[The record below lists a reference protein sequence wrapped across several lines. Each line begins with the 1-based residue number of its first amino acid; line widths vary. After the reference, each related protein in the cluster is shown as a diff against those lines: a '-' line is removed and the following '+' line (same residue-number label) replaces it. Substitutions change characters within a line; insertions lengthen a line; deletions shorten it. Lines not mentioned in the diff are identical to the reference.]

1 MSYRKANSRAR
12 YASALYAAALAA
24 LLSGCS
30 KTDVAVE
37 SAPKA
42 VTIHLSEGENTADV
56 ADMQEVVVSAS
67 RERPKAIG

>member
-1 MSYRKANSRAR
+1 MSYRKGNSRAR

-24 LLSGCS
+24 LLSACS

-37 SAPKA
+37 AAPEA
-42 VTIHLSEGENTADV
+42 ATIHLSEVEATADT

-67 RERPKAIG
+67 REHPKAIG